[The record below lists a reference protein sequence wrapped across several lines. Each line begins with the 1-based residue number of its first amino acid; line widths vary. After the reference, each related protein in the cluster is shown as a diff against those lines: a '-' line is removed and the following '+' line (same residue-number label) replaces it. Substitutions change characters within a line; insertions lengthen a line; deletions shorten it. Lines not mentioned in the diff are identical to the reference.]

1 MNGVF
6 MDFEM
11 EKLFVKRF
19 VSKDMRERFLFE
31 LSSKK
36 REFAILRFSHQL
48 EHVINLRTL
57 MFKEKSISEKTIYDW
72 FLKNCKY
79 AESAYVMS
87 CNKFDG
93 SILPIKKAI
102 EICLNDYM
110 PSVVMVDGHC
120 VLIKEEVTFGS
131 SEKYFLMANQ

>member
-19 VSKDMRERFLFE
+19 IAKDLRERFLYE

-36 REFAILRFSHQL
+36 REFAILRFSHQV
-48 EHVINLRTL
+48 ERVINARTL
-57 MFKEKSISEKTIYDW
+57 IFMETSISKSAILNW
-72 FLKNCKY
+72 FKKNCRY
-79 AESAYVMS
+79 AESAYIMS
-87 CNKFDG
+87 CNQFDG
-93 SILPIKKAI
+93 SILPTEKAI
-102 EICLNDYM
+102 ETCLDDYM

-120 VLIKEEVTFGS
+120 VLIKQEVNFGS
-131 SEKYFLMANQ
+131 SKKYFLMANQ